1 MHDMAG
7 NPGDALLCAVGFY
20 VGVNRPAV
28 CHAAPNKAQT
38 E

>member
-7 NPGDALLCAVGFY
+7 NPGVALLSAVGFY
-20 VGVNRPAV
+20 VSVNRPANR
-28 CHAAPNKAQT
+28 HAAPNKAQT